1 MSWRR
6 YCQSLLTS
14 PQSPPPRCL
23 LHCAAGLNRSP
34 LTAIYWL
41 VCHHHIQPSVAWQ
54 YVAAA
59 RSRVNAATS
68 KPLSSSKSPAKK
80 EWSDALLAKASKK
93 IAPQLQLWSI
103 GVIQDALANV
113 RALQAAHAWQSVSS
127 LPVAAAADKSRA
139 SSASE
144 MVFTFA
150 HSLILG
156 QEPKLPPSTPCLA
169 ESEKGGLLQS
179 SAHSSLF
186 LPGDSVVINGLV
198 AAKHFNGFTGIV
210 QAKSDQ
216 DPPERV
222 KVLLPD
228 NKSHFIKESNLA
240 HATTRREGTHSY
252 EPLSR
257 QATPSVPTPVVAS
270 SGSSISSGS
279 SRADFQNQLAQITHN
294 YLVSQCHTSPSAA
307 IRSDLL
313 GNAIR
318 CDRPA
323 GFESIK
329 LSDVLI
335 ANSHLFVST
344 RGEHGQFIVYAITKT
359 AKFTA
364 KSPRSDVQASSPR
377 SDLQASSAE
386 ASSTPTLAAATASK
400 DTKTSSYSPR
410 VLGEEAA
417 FLTAAH
423 NYLTLHG
430 HTSKSS
436 SIDLSQLCAADSVRK
451 HKSSSNSFK
460 PSEALKA
467 HVHMFRVVFRPSGAS
482 VYAVVPCDTS
492 TIGQA
497 EQRHPVSSTVRRD
510 GVLEADTLRQARSV
524 FVSHVSRQVSSQ
536 DLRQFFTQAGQVT
549 DVQLKEHANPNPNA
563 SGCYAIVLMDS
574 SESARKAVALS
585 GQLVLGS
592 PCIVKKYQAHLNFSQ
607 RSGEV
612 GDREG
617 SRKRIRDD

>member
-1 MSWRR
+1 
-6 YCQSLLTS
+6 
-14 PQSPPPRCL
+14 
-23 LHCAAGLNRSP
+23 
-34 LTAIYWL
+34 
-41 VCHHHIQPSVAWQ
+41 
-54 YVAAA
+54 
-59 RSRVNAATS
+59 
-68 KPLSSSKSPAKK
+68 
-80 EWSDALLAKASKK
+80 
-93 IAPQLQLWSI
+93 
-103 GVIQDALANV
+103 
-113 RALQAAHAWQSVSS
+113 
-127 LPVAAAADKSRA
+127 
-139 SSASE
+139 
-144 MVFTFA
+144 
-150 HSLILG
+150 
-156 QEPKLPPSTPCLA
+156 
-169 ESEKGGLLQS
+169 
-179 SAHSSLF
+179 
-186 LPGDSVVINGLV
+186 
-198 AAKHFNGFTGIV
+198 
-210 QAKSDQ
+210 
-216 DPPERV
+216 
-222 KVLLPD
+222 
-228 NKSHFIKESNLA
+228 
-240 HATTRREGTHSY
+240 
-252 EPLSR
+252 
-257 QATPSVPTPVVAS
+257 
-270 SGSSISSGS
+270 
-279 SRADFQNQLAQITHN
+279 
-294 YLVSQCHTSPSAA
+294 
-307 IRSDLL
+307 
-313 GNAIR
+313 
-318 CDRPA
+318 
-323 GFESIK
+323 
-329 LSDVLI
+329 
-335 ANSHLFVST
+335 
-344 RGEHGQFIVYAITKT
+344 VYAITKT

-364 KSPRSDVQASSPR
+364 KSPRSDLQASSPR
-377 SDLQASSAE
+377 SDVQASSAE

-482 VYAVVPCDTS
+482 VYAVVPCDAS

-497 EQRHPVSSTVRRD
+497 EQRHQVSSTVRRD

-549 DVQLKEHANPNPNA
+549 DVQLKEHANLNPNA

-585 GQLVLGS
+585 GQLVMGS
-592 PCIVKKYQAHLNFSQ
+592 PCIVKKYQARLDFSQ